1 MVKDINIE
9 HWIERMKEGDPSAF
23 RVIYEWSFPE
33 IYRSVV
39 FLMTE
44 KNEIEDVMN
53 EIYFQLWR
61 SIDNYDANRPF
72 RFWMHGIV
80 LKQIKKWRT
89 KSWRRFRI
97 FEKKRL
103 LEVEEHIFSDHQV
116 LEAEY
121 HQEML
126 TIVHQLSYK
135 LRTVIILR
143 YYHDYTFDEI
153 AELLVIPIGTVKSRH
168 HAALGKL
175 RELSPYSELEKEKEL
190 YVH

>member
-1 MVKDINIE
+1 MKDINIE
-9 HWIERMKEGDPSAF
+9 HWIERMKEGDPSGF

-53 EIYFQLWR
+53 EIYFQLWQ

-72 RFWMHGIV
+72 RFWMHGIA
-80 LKQIKKWRT
+80 LKQIQKWRT

-103 LEVEEHIFSDHQV
+103 LEVEEHIFSDRQV
-116 LEAEY
+116 LEAET

-153 AELLVIPIGTVKSRH
+153 AELLNIPVGTVKSRH

-175 RELSPYSELEKEKEL
+175 RKLSPYCKTEKEKEL

>member
-1 MVKDINIE
+1 MKEINIE
-9 HWIERMKEGDPSAF
+9 QWVERMKEGDSSAF
-23 RVIYEWSFPE
+23 QVIYDWSFPQ

-44 KNEIEDVMN
+44 KHEIEDVMN
-53 EIYFQLWR
+53 EIYLQLWR
-61 SIDNYDANRPF
+61 SIDNYDAKRPF
-72 RFWMHGIV
+72 RFWMHGIA
-80 LKQIKKWRT
+80 LKQIQKWRT

-103 LEVEEHIFSDHQV
+103 LEVEEHLFSDREV
-116 LEAEY
+116 LEAET

-126 TIVHQLSYK
+126 AIVHQLSYK

-153 AELLVIPIGTVKSRH
+153 AELLGIPVGTVKSRH

-175 RELSPYSELEKEKEL
+175 RELSPYSELEKEQEL